1 MKTPEHIAIIMDGN
15 GRWANARGLPR
26 WEGHKEGATR
36 VRPIVEACKK
46 HGVKALTIF
55 AFSEQ
60 NWGRPEEEISLLME
74 LLARFI
80 EKEKQS
86 LIDQDIRVVT
96 IGDIDRLPVHAS
108 ESIQSLV
115 RATED
120 NQSYTLCIA
129 LSYGGR
135 EELVRAVQA
144 VGRQVK
150 EGHLEPENI
159 TADTI
164 AAHLDTRVV
173 PWELDLIIRTS
184 GEHRLSNFLL
194 WQCAYAEFFFSEV
207 PWPDFSVADL
217 EQALN
222 AYGARERRFG
232 LVVSNE
238 ATQKGAT

>member
-46 HGVKALTIF
+46 RGVKALTIF

-80 EKEKQS
+80 DKEKQS
-86 LIDQDIRVVT
+86 LMDQDIRVVT
-96 IGDIDRLPVHAS
+96 IGDIERLPVDAS
-108 ESIQSLV
+108 ASIRSLV
-115 RATED
+115 DDTRE
-120 NQSYTLCIA
+120 NSSFTLCIA

-135 EELVRAVQA
+135 EELVRAAQA
-144 VGRQVK
+144 IAHQVK
-150 EGHLEPENI
+150 NGELEPEDI
-159 TADTI
+159 AADTL

-194 WQCAYAEFFFSEV
+194 WQCAYAEFFFSDV

-217 EQALN
+217 ETALN
-222 AYGARERRFG
+222 AYGRRERRFG

>member
-1 MKTPEHIAIIMDGN
+1 MKTPKHIAIIMDGN

-36 VRPIVEACKK
+36 VRPIVEACKE

-80 EKEKQS
+80 DKEKQS
-86 LIDQDIRVVT
+86 LMEQDIRVVT
-96 IGDIDRLPVHAS
+96 IGNIDRLPVHAR
-108 ESIQSLV
+108 ESIRNLV
-115 RATED
+115 EETH
-120 NQSYTLCIA
+120 NNGSFTLCIA

-135 EELVRAVQA
+135 EELVRAAQA
-144 VGRQVK
+144 VGRQVQRG
-150 EGHLEPENI
+150 ELTPEEI
-159 TADTI
+159 TAEHL
-164 AAHLDTRVV
+164 ASYLDTRVV

-194 WQCAYAEFFFSEV
+194 WQCAYAEFFFSDV
-207 PWPDFSVADL
+207 PWPDFSVNDL
-217 EQALN
+217 QAAFT

-232 LVVSNE
+232 LVIANE
-238 ATQKGAT
+238 TIHKGAK